1 MAKLIRVLEWPSLAA
16 GLVGGWLLVLLTIV
30 VCYEVVARY
39 AFNAPT
45 LWGYELGTMLTG
57 SAFLIGLAYALRQDG
72 HIRIDFVT
80 NAIGP
85 RGKAVVD
92 LLGYV
97 LLMLPLTLWLCWFL
111 LRQAIA
117 SYASQEH
124 TGASA
129 WNPVIWPIRTV
140 FFAAFLL
147 LLLQIAAEIIKALR
161 LVVGREGPR

>member
-1 MAKLIRVLEWPSLAA
+1 MERFVRILEWPSVAA

-45 LWGYELGTMLTG
+45 IWGYELGTMLTG
-57 SAFLIGLAYALRQDG
+57 SAFLIGFSYALRQDG

-80 NAIGP
+80 NLIGP
-85 RGKAVVD
+85 RGKAWVD

-97 LLMLPLTLWLCWFL
+97 LLMLPMTGWLSWFL
-111 LRQAIA
+111 GRQAIE
-117 SYASQEH
+117 SHASQEH

-129 WNPVIWPIRTV
+129 WNPVIWPIRAV
-140 FFAAFLL
+140 FFLAFLML
-147 LLLQIAAEIIKALR
+147 LSQILSEILKSARVVAAR
-161 LVVGREGPR
+161 RSGR